1 MRVAATILCADDDRH
16 YCQVLSRALGQ
27 AGYRVELAHDGET
40 ALQRIRELQP
50 ALVTL
55 DMMLPRLDGFG
66 VLEQLRGEE
75 ALRKTSVLMMSG
87 CTFTPENESRAQGFD
102 VAALLKKPVP
112 LDQLLALV
120 AEHARKGASKRD
132 AAKAAAL
139 GGSFEEIP
147 FAALLH
153 HLHGLR
159 ASGVLAVED
168 GPKKKQIQVR
178 DGTPVAVRSN
188 LVQETLGELL
198 VASGKITPDVLDASL
213 LRVKAGEGMMGQVL
227 IAMQMLDEDDLSLAL
242 NRQAEEKLLEVF
254 AWTGGQAKFFPS
266 KRIKSNANTLALK
279 KSPANLV
286 LAGIRERMPIDAV
299 DRYLEERSES
309 IVVPGSSP
317 FYQFQEVELGATER
331 GLLGRLDG
339 THTLGALARGTAALR
354 RSLLA
359 LTVLELVELRET
371 APRETGRTEQPV
383 AAPER
388 SSTKSGEWDDP
399 AGLRA
404 ELAEMAERMRDQD
417 AFGVLEVDS
426 SSNDEEVRA
435 AYAELAKRTHPDRFA
450 SSGDAVRRLA
460 EDVFAQISAAYE
472 VIGDEASRLKYLRAE
487 SDRKK
492 LEEEIDEGQRA
503 VRAEL
508 EFQKGETA
516 LRARRNEAALAHF
529 EAAVEAYPHEGEYH
543 ACLGWALHLTSPMD
557 ENVLKR
563 AYAHV
568 QKGRKLAPDRAKPYL
583 FLGRMAL
590 VEERQDVAAKM
601 FSRAI
606 QLDPDCLE
614 ALRELRLINLRRE
627 KSKSL
632 VQRILRR

>member
-1 MRVAATILCADDDRH
+1 
-16 YCQVLSRALGQ
+16 
-27 AGYRVELAHDGET
+27 
-40 ALQRIRELQP
+40 
-50 ALVTL
+50 
-55 DMMLPRLDGFG
+55 
-66 VLEQLRGEE
+66 
-75 ALRKTSVLMMSG
+75 
-87 CTFTPENESRAQGFD
+87 
-102 VAALLKKPVP
+102 LLKKPVP
-112 LDQLLALV
+112 LDQLMALV

-139 GGSFEEIP
+139 GGSFDEVP

-159 ASGVLAVED
+159 ASGVLAVEN

-198 VASGKITPDVLDASL
+198 VASGKITPDVLHESL
-213 LRVKAGEGMMGQVL
+213 LRVKAGEGLMGKVL
-227 IAMQMLDEDDLSLAL
+227 VAMQMLDEADLAVAL
-242 NRQAEEKLLEVF
+242 NRQAEEKLLEIF
-254 AWTGGQAKFFPS
+254 GWTAGQAKFFPA
-266 KRIKSNANTLALK
+266 KRIKSSANTLALK
-279 KSPANLV
+279 KSPANLI
-286 LAGIRERMPIDAV
+286 LAGVRERMPIAAV
-299 DRYLEERSES
+299 DRYLEERSGS
-309 IVVPGSSP
+309 LVVRGSSP

-331 GLLGRLDG
+331 GLLDRLDG
-339 THTLGALARGTAALR
+339 TTTLGTLARGTEALR

-359 LTVLELVELRET
+359 LTVLELAELRET
-371 APRETGRTEQPV
+371 APAEPVRTEPPVATPEAAQTGSTGRN
-383 AAPER
+383 
-388 SSTKSGEWDDP
+388 DP
-399 AGLRA
+399 TGLRA
-404 ELAEMAERMRDQD
+404 ELAEMAERMRDLD
-417 AFGVLEVDS
+417 AFGVLEADPN
-426 SSNDEEVRA
+426 SNDEEVRA
-435 AYAELAKRTHPDRFA
+435 AYARLAKRTHPDRFA
-450 SSGDAVRRLA
+450 ASGDAVRRLA
-460 EDVFAQISAAYE
+460 EEVFAQISSAYE

-492 LEEEIDEGQRA
+492 LQQEIDEGQRA

-516 LRARRNEAALAHF
+516 LRARRPETALAHF
-529 EAAVEAYPHEGEYH
+529 QAAVESYPHEGEYH
-543 ACLGWALHLTSPMD
+543 ACLGWALHLTSPAD
-557 ENVLKR
+557 VNVLKR

-627 KSKSL
+627 KSKTL

>member
-1 MRVAATILCADDDRH
+1 VAATILCADDDRH
-16 YCQVLSRALGQ
+16 YCQILSRALGQ

-40 ALQRIRELQP
+40 ALERIRELEP

-87 CTFTPENESRAQGFD
+87 CTFTQEHESRARQFSA
-102 VAALLKKPVP
+102 AALLKKPVP

-120 AEHARKGASKRD
+120 AEHARQGASKRD

-168 GPKKKQIQVR
+168 GQKKKQIQLR

-188 LVQETLGELL
+188 LVHETLGELL
-198 VASGKITPDVLDASL
+198 VASGKITQDVLHESL
-213 LRVKAGEGMMGQVL
+213 LRVKAGEGLMGKVL
-227 IAMQMLDEDDLSLAL
+227 IAMQMLDEADLAVAL

-254 AWTGGQAKFFPS
+254 GWVGGQAKFFPS
-266 KRIKSNANTLALK
+266 TRIKSNANTLALK

-286 LAGIRERMPIDAV
+286 LAGVRDRMPIAAV
-299 DRYLEERSES
+299 DRYLEERSGS
-309 IVVPGSSP
+309 LVVPGSSP

-331 GLLGRLDG
+331 GLLDRLDG
-339 THTLGALARGTAALR
+339 TTTLGTLARGTEALR

-359 LTVLELVELRET
+359 LTVLELVELRAT
-371 APRETGRTEQPV
+371 ASPETGRTEPPVSTPPAQPTES
-383 AAPER
+383 A
-388 SSTKSGEWDDP
+388 SWDDP

-404 ELAEMAERMRDQD
+404 ELAEMAERMRDLD

-426 SSNDEEVRA
+426 NSDDEEVRA
-435 AYAELAKRTHPDRFA
+435 AFAGLAKRTHPDRFA
-450 SSGDAVRRLA
+450 VSGDAVRRLA
-460 EDVFAQISAAYE
+460 EEVFVQVSAAYE
-472 VIGDEASRLKYLRAE
+472 AIGDETSRLKYLRAE

-492 LEEEIDEGQRA
+492 LQQEIDEGQRA

-508 EFQKGETA
+508 EFQKGEAA
-516 LRARRNEAALAHF
+516 LRARRSEVALAHF
-529 EAAVEAYPHEGEYH
+529 QAAVESYPHEGEYH
-543 ACLGWALHLTSPMD
+543 ACLGWALHLTSPTD
-557 ENVLKR
+557 QNILKR
-563 AYAHV
+563 AYGHV

-583 FLGRMAL
+583 YLGRMAL

-627 KSKSL
+627 KSRTL